1 MPNKLEAF
9 KAQHARAFRK
19 LAEYA
24 ADDEISAE
32 RINPILNAKTL
43 EELAALAD
51 EIQFYCVCTISID
64 YMHHCLTVPS
74 YTT

>member
-1 MPNKLEAF
+1 MNTPLQNF
-9 KAQHARAFRK
+9 KNQHARAFRK

-43 EELAALAD
+43 EELSAMAN
-51 EIQFYCVCTISID
+51 EIQFYCACAICID
-64 YMHHCLTVPS
+64 DMHHCLTIPS
-74 YTT
+74 HV